1 MTAFSR
7 IFKYVLP
14 QWPRIIGVVLSALI
28 VATLLSLSF
37 MTVIPL
43 LKVMMGEEGLHGWVN
58 RKISSDRY
66 GVSFYVPEK
75 MDFAVSDIA
84 FHLLVT
90 RVTKGSAAEK
100 AGLKK
105 LDEIIDVHQA
115 DVTQDR
121 PKIASAELLHTL
133 AVAPPKS
140 RLTIQLRRLSDRQHP
155 ADIMTLNLE
164 TGKKPFYLDTMLKV
178 MGLLAADPG
187 RQNKARAVALLIMV
201 MTAVTIVR
209 CIAKFYQAYM
219 GQKVVQVALNQLRQ
233 DAFAHIM
240 DMPVGFFS
248 SQRPSDVVS
257 RLIRDIDVMGQ
268 AVKIM
273 LGKALREPLNA
284 LFMLTAAM
292 WLNWQL
298 TLIFLAGAPLVLSL
312 VAVFGKKMKRATGK
326 SLVAWSQMLAKLQ
339 ETTAGLRIV
348 KVYNQ
353 QHYERE
359 KFKIINSRLLKQ
371 LLKISRVDA
380 ATNPVM
386 EVLGMLAGSAALI
399 TGAHLIINREM
410 MDASEFFG
418 LIILLGASAEAVRKT
433 SDIWNKIQ
441 EANAAAERVFSL
453 IDESA
458 EPDGRTTFEFSA
470 VNDKIEFRNIVFGY
484 PGSDRQVLKNIN
496 LCVSAGQN
504 VAIVGPNGSGKTTLA
519 NLIPRFYDP
528 LQGQIL
534 IDGRDIRDAT
544 LHSLRSRIAMVTQ
557 EVVTF
562 NDTIAA
568 NIAYGKPSATKEE
581 IIAAAERAF
590 AHEFIAPL
598 PDDYNTVIGEHGTGL
613 SGGQLQRIIIARAIL
628 KNPAILIFDEA
639 TSQVDADSEA
649 KIHKAI
655 EEIMEYRTT
664 FLIAHRFS
672 TVLTADFIVV
682 MNEGSIVAQGP
693 HQTLIE
699 TCPLY
704 QNLYRTQ
711 LVQA

>member
-1 MTAFSR
+1 MAAISR
-7 IFKYVLP
+7 ISKYVLP
-14 QWPRIIGVVLSALI
+14 QWPRIIVVVVTALI
-28 VATLLSLSF
+28 VASLLSLSF

-43 LKVMMGEEGLHGWVN
+43 LKVMIGEEGLHGWVD
-58 RKISSDRY
+58 RKISTDRY
-66 GVSFYVPEK
+66 GLNFYVPEK

-90 RVTKGSAAEK
+90 VVRQGSAAEK

-105 LDEIIDVHQA
+105 LDEIVGVNHASITQQRLKIISGQLLQA
-115 DVTQDR
+115 
-121 PKIASAELLHTL
+121 L
-133 AVAPPKS
+133 AAAPPESKIN
-140 RLTIQLRRLSDRQHP
+140 IQLRRLTDDQDP
-155 ADIMTLNLE
+155 LDIRTLTLD
-164 TGKKPFYLDTMLKV
+164 TGKNPFYFDSVQKLMALVPTDQ
-178 MGLLAADPG
+178 G
-187 RQNKARAVALLIMV
+187 RQNKARAVVLLIMA
-201 MTAVTIVR
+201 MAGVTIVR
-209 CIAKFYQAYM
+209 CIAKFYQAYI
-219 GQKVVQVALNQLRQ
+219 GQKVVQVSLNHLRQ

-240 DMPVGFFS
+240 DMPVGSFS
-248 SQRPSDVVS
+248 KQRPSDVVS
-257 RLIRDIDVMGQ
+257 RLIHDIDAMGQ

-284 LFMLTAAM
+284 LFMLAAAM

-298 TLIFLAGAPLVLSL
+298 TLIFLAGAPLVLGL
-312 VAVFGKKMKRATGK
+312 VALFGKKMKRATGK

-353 QHYERE
+353 QRYERE

-371 LLKISRVDA
+371 LLKISKVDA
-380 ATNPVM
+380 ATSPVM
-386 EVLGMLAGSAALI
+386 EVLGMFAGSAALI
-399 TGAHLIINREM
+399 TGAHLIINRGM

-433 SDIWNKIQ
+433 SGIWNKIQ
-441 EANAAAERVFSL
+441 QANAAAERVFSL
-453 IDESA
+453 IDQSV
-458 EPDGRTTFEFSA
+458 EPGGRTPAEFA
-470 VNDKIEFRNIVFGY
+470 AINDRIEFRNIVFAY
-484 PGSDRQVLKNIN
+484 PGSNKQALKNIN
-496 LCVSAGQN
+496 LSISAGQN

-534 IDGRDIRDAT
+534 IDGRDIRDVT
-544 LHSLRSRIAMVTQ
+544 LHSLRSHIAMVTQ

-568 NIAYGKPSATKEE
+568 NIAYGKPGATREE

-598 PDDYNTVIGEHGTGL
+598 PDDYNTVIGEHGVGL

-682 MNEGSIVAQGP
+682 MNDGSIVAQGR
-693 HQTLIE
+693 HQELIE

-704 QNLYRTQ
+704 QNLYKTQ
-711 LVQA
+711 LIQP